1 MKRTISLILSFV
13 ILLCVYPFT
22 SVQAAVADDGYDY
35 IFLNHTSFSV
45 DNGWS
50 GAENSTNGYSGKV
63 LRAGAEGAGN
73 KSNTVTQ
80 NFTVSAPAV
89 GYIYGEEESRI
100 VVNADVDENCAGNL
114 SIFVVGYNMNDGCV
128 VDSITPYELTVEKN
142 KSAALTFDTPA
153 SKEGI
158 VYKVLVW
165 KKQSFHPLCLTL
177 NLKTN

>member
-1 MKRTISLILSFV
+1 MGRSYKNGEVVETFNTVKNSAVVSSLEYKQSYTAKI
-13 ILLCVYPFT
+13 T
-22 SVQAAVADDGYDY
+22 AYD
-35 IFLNHTSFSV
+35 
-45 DNGWS
+45 
-50 GAENSTNGYSGKV
+50 
-63 LRAGAEGAGN
+63 GAGN
-73 KSNTVTQ
+73 KSNTITQ

-89 GYIYGEEESRI
+89 GYIYGEEESQI

-153 SKEGI
+153 SKDGI